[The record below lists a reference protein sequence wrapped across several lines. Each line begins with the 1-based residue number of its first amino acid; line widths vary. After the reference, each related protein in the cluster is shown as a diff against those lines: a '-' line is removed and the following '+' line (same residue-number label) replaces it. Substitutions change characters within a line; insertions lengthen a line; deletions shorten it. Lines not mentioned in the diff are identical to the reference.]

1 MPPASAKR
9 IAALAALRYGVDRAR
24 LREEVQ
30 TVLRTRG
37 EATELLT
44 ALVGKGLL
52 TDHQATELR
61 DSLGSRRAP
70 SLSART
76 PHGTGNS
83 CRSDGPLLRSLGGF
97 RILRWLGEG
106 GMGTVYLG
114 YDVEQRRPVAIK
126 VLAEELGSNPVCV
139 ECFYREAKGGGALRH
154 SCIVQGITSGRDEAT
169 GLHYLVREFVDG
181 PSGHVLLDRVGRLP
195 VGDAVRIGLD
205 IARALHFLHEQHLV
219 HRDIKPDNILLD
231 RSGTAKLADL
241 GLIKRIGDASAH
253 TAVHQGF
260 GTSHYMPFEQALDA
274 RRVDGRSDIYAL
286 GATLYHLLT
295 GQVPFPGENH
305 LEIVQKKDL
314 GMFIPPSALN
324 PDVPAELDAI
334 VARMMARRPCDRY
347 QTAAALVADIEQAHL
362 AADLPT
368 FAHMDWSH
376 QEPISGASGN
386 GASQPTA
393 VDGAGGKAR
402 TTPVRGSVW
411 YLRYQDRR
419 GRWRKT
425 KATTKQLLRRL
436 VSGRMPASVAASLEP
451 RGQFRPLST
460 FPVFR
465 ETPALARLLQPDTS
479 TVENTGLSAAPLA
492 LPTAPTAGTTVC
504 HWYTWMRVGLAVVAM
519 AALGLGIC
527 LLTS

>member
-9 IAALAALRYGVDRAR
+9 VAALAVLRFGVDRAR

-30 TVLRTRG
+30 SVLRTRG

-52 TDHQATELR
+52 TDLQAAELR
-61 DSLGSRRAP
+61 DSLGSRQRARH
-70 SLSART
+70 SAAQT
-76 PHGTGNS
+76 PHGNGA
-83 CRSDGPLLRSLGGF
+83 RSGALVLRSLGGF
-97 RILRWLGEG
+97 RVLRWLGEG

-126 VLAEELGSNPVCV
+126 ILAEELGANPVCV

-154 SCIVQGITSGRDEAT
+154 PCIVEGITAGRDEAT
-169 GLHYLVREFVDG
+169 GLHYLVREFIDG
-181 PSGHVLLDRVGRLP
+181 PSAHVLLDRVGRLP
-195 VGDAVRIGLD
+195 VGEAVRIGLD
-205 IARALHFLHEQHLV
+205 IARALQYLHEQDLV
-219 HRDIKPDNILLD
+219 HRDIKPDNILLH

-260 GTSHYMPFEQALDA
+260 GTSYYMPFEQALDA

-295 GQVPFPGENH
+295 GQVPFSGENH
-305 LEIVQKKDL
+305 LEIIQKKDL
-314 GMFIPPSALN
+314 GMFIPASALN

-334 VARMMARRPCDRY
+334 LAQMMARRPCDRY
-347 QTAAALVADIEQAHL
+347 QTAAGLVADLERSHL
-362 AADLPT
+362 AADVRS
-368 FAHMDWSH
+368 FAHPDWSPM
-376 QEPISGASGN
+376 ENISGSSGN
-386 GASQPTA
+386 GSSQPTSVA
-393 VDGAGGKAR
+393 GAGGTAR
-402 TTPVRGSVW
+402 TISGRSSVW

-419 GRWRKT
+419 GRWCKT
-425 KATTKQLLRRL
+425 KATTKQLMRRL
-436 VSGRMPASVAASLEP
+436 ANGRMPASVTASLEP

-465 ETPALARLLQPDTS
+465 ETPALARLMRSGASTAENACLFPAPVAPPAAAAATQP
-479 TVENTGLSAAPLA
+479 
-492 LPTAPTAGTTVC
+492 C
-504 HWYTWMRVGLAVVAM
+504 RWYTWLRVSLAVLSL
-519 AALGLGIC
+519 AALGLGIYI
-527 LLTS
+527 LAS